1 MALCG
6 GFSSA
11 AAEVMRVRIPWEM
24 VLSFAIG
31 LGLMCLVGYLLL
43 VPMRF
48 IWRLAAGG
56 VLGALALWLVNA
68 FGGLLGLHVAVNPF
82 HGAGRGLPRPAGRGA
97 GNLAQHTAMKKAPR
111 GAFFGSFRQL
121 ADIHPFA
128 ARALLQFSQVS
139 FTALL
144 ALPAAG

>member
-1 MALCG
+1 M
-6 GFSSA
+6 
-11 AAEVMRVRIPWEM
+11 RIPWEM

-82 HGAGRGLPRPAGRGA
+82 TALAVGFVGLPGA
-97 GNLAQHTAMKKAPR
+97 VLV
-111 GAFFGSFRQL
+111 
-121 ADIHPFA
+121 I
-128 ARALLQFSQVS
+128 LLNI
-139 FTALL
+139 LL
-144 ALPAAG
+144 